1 MVKNPCVSTYNQL
14 TLYSFINYT
23 TCFHVSKM
31 GLTVDIL
38 HYADKCVLTVLSL
51 VPLYSLLDTIVV
63 TAMSGIRRQ
72 CKMP

>member
-1 MVKNPCVSTYNQL
+1 
-14 TLYSFINYT
+14 
-23 TCFHVSKM
+23 M

-38 HYADKCVLTVLSL
+38 HYADKCVFTVLSL

-63 TAMSGIRRQ
+63 TAMSGIRHQ

>member
-1 MVKNPCVSTYNQL
+1 
-14 TLYSFINYT
+14 
-23 TCFHVSKM
+23 M